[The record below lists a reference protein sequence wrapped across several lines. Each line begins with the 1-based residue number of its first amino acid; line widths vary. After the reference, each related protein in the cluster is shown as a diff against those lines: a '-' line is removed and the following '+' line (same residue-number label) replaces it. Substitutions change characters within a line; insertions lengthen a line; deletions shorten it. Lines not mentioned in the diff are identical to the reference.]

1 MTEEIKI
8 RNLTLYD
15 YTIVNRGYQTLHCQ
29 HVEGRPDIYK
39 EMEDLLPKEAYQE
52 MLEDADHILIG
63 AEEGKR
69 LTGFLVAKRK
79 ITPANPMLHRNR
91 TFFVDALFVEQD
103 SRRKGIGKR
112 LYEYLVSE
120 AEKEECARID
130 LKVWDFNKEARAFY
144 QSMGFQIQSYNM
156 EKRLI

>member
-15 YTIVNRGYQTLHCQ
+15 YTIVNRGYQTLHRQ

-39 EMEDLLPKEAYQE
+39 EMEDLLPKEVYQE

-79 ITPANPMLHRNR
+79 NAPGSI
-91 TFFVDALFVEQD
+91 
-103 SRRKGIGKR
+103 
-112 LYEYLVSE
+112 
-120 AEKEECARID
+120 
-130 LKVWDFNKEARAFY
+130 
-144 QSMGFQIQSYNM
+144 
-156 EKRLI
+156 